1 MRHVV
6 FGCNGPVGL
15 ALMERLVGS
24 GHDVIGVCRS
34 GRAEAPTGAR
44 IEAADVRDRDRAA
57 MLARGAHVIHCTV
70 GIDYRV
76 WTEQW
81 MPIVDGLLHAA
92 KSSGARLV
100 FADNLYCYGPRSEP
114 LREDMAL
121 THHGRKPALRARMV
135 ERLFEAHER
144 GAVKVVMVRASDF
157 FGPRTRNALLG
168 ERVFDAALRGK
179 AAQVIGRPDLPHAYS
194 YVPDFACALE
204 LVSADEGAF
213 GRAWHLPN
221 PPTRTTRDILD
232 QIYALA
238 GHPLKMQVLP
248 APMLTVLGWFLS
260 IMRELK
266 EMEYQWTRPFEV
278 DASAFAARYQ
288 FAATAWDPALRATL
302 DWFAAQRAI
311 EAGRKAPVR
320 TPRRS

>member
-1 MRHVV
+1 MRQLV

-15 ALMERLVGS
+15 TLMERLAES
-24 GHDVIGVCRS
+24 GHEVIGVCRS
-34 GRAEAPTGAR
+34 GRADVPSGIR
-44 IEAADVRDRDRAA
+44 VEAADVRDRDRAA
-57 MLARGAHVIHCTV
+57 VLARGAEVIHCTV

-76 WTEQW
+76 WAEQW
-81 MPIVDGLLHAA
+81 MPIVDGLLHAT

-121 THHGRKPALRARMV
+121 THHGRKPALRARMA

-144 GAVKVVMVRASDF
+144 GVAKVVMVRASDF

-194 YVPDFACALE
+194 YVPDFARALE

-221 PPTRTTRDILD
+221 PPTRSTRDILG
-232 QIYALA
+232 QIYTLA
-238 GHPLKMQVLP
+238 GQPLKVQVLP
-248 APMLTVLGWFLS
+248 APMLTALGWFFS

-278 DASAFAARYQ
+278 DASAFATRYQ
-288 FAATAWDPALRATL
+288 FEATAWEPALRATL
-302 DWFAAQRAI
+302 EWFAARRAT
-311 EAGRKAPVR
+311 EQGAETPVR
-320 TPRRS
+320 TRRRS